1 MEDTLHGIEEC
12 QIHKCY
18 HPDSSRLLFVGG
30 LALEA
35 TEDHL
40 VAHFLRFGQVTSA
53 QIQRR
58 PTGKSKGF
66 AYLQFGCPNS
76 AQAAASTPGQVVL
89 GSVITVQMALSA
101 AEKRAAEESKLRRK
115 VFVSRI
121 PSTIE
126 AGELAGLFSKF
137 GQVET
142 ITQLKLKPQATHK
155 SCILVWK
162 NQEIANRLCAM
173 RKVQI
178 PGGPTLVVKP
188 VGSSSSA
195 IISKNQLYKN
205 DRNKFTAYDFKP
217 KEDFYHQKTSGDSRF
232 PEEASTSV
240 SYNKAFKEIN
250 KHKQPN
256 ADGKDQVDKL
266 DLRIKPQKPCQ
277 HILKI
282 RAGLQIS
289 VREPSLT
296 QNRGQPADHCYILK
310 GTAEPRAVLAGFKQL
325 NFTLEPNLVFNVQ
338 RH

>member
-1 MEDTLHGIEEC
+1 MEDTLHSLREC
-12 QIHKCY
+12 QIHRCY
-18 HPDSSRLLFVGG
+18 HPNSSRLLFVGG

-40 VAHFLRFGQVTSA
+40 VGHFLRFGEVTFA

-66 AYLQFGCPNS
+66 AYLQFTCPNS
-76 AQAAASTPGQVVL
+76 AQAAASTPDQVVL
-89 GSVITVQMALSA
+89 GSVITVQMALSP

-126 AGELAGLFSKF
+126 AGELVGLFSKF

-142 ITQLKLKPQATHK
+142 ITQLKLKSQATHK

-162 NQEIANRLCAM
+162 NEEIANRLCAI

-195 IISKNQLYKN
+195 IISKNKLYKN
-205 DRNKFTAYDFKP
+205 DRNKITDSDFES
-217 KEDFYHQKTSGDSRF
+217 KEDFNNQKTSGDSRF
-232 PEEASTSV
+232 PEEVSTSISIHKV
-240 SYNKAFKEIN
+240 FSPMN
-250 KHKQPN
+250 KHKSPN
-256 ADGKDQVDKL
+256 AKGKDQDETL
-266 DLRIKPQKPCQ
+266 DLRMSSQKPYQ
-277 HILKI
+277 HRLKI
-282 RAGLQIS
+282 RPGLQITIKGPAHF
-289 VREPSLT
+289 EG
-296 QNRGQPADHCYILK
+296 RGQEVDHCYILK
-310 GTAEPRAVLAGFKQL
+310 GENGPRGLSTGFKHL
-325 NFTLEPNLVFNVQ
+325 HFTLEPNLVFNVQ